1 LHITLTLNTQR
12 NVNSNVKL
20 KCKVNVNLIQ
30 LGVTSFIVKIF
41 VCWVV
46 TYSIMGTLLLKIKSI
61 FSLIWIKT
69 GGLRGGKCPPLT
81 SQNFF
86 LLPDFFF
93 LISLLPT
100 LNHSLRGK
108 LFFRSSEIYDSSH
121 LRNDLLH
128 FFKLGHSG
136 MNVQK
141 KEPRLKKMNSRFNC
155 KTQCFVWKR
164 LQNKSFLKT
173 QRFIYLLEASSNGEL
188 LFFCF
193 YYY

>member
-1 LHITLTLNTQR
+1 MSAKYCICGPR
-12 NVNSNVKL
+12 GGAR
-20 KCKVNVNLIQ
+20 
-30 LGVTSFIVKIF
+30 GVERGQVPPSPPKKFF
-41 VCWVV
+41 
-46 TYSIMGTLLLKIKSI
+46 Y
-61 FSLIWIKT
+61 SLI
-69 GGLRGGKCPPLT
+69 
-81 SQNFF
+81 
-86 LLPDFFF
+86 FFF

-121 LRNDLLH
+121 LRNDLLL

-141 KEPRLKKMNSRFNC
+141 KEPRLKKMHSRFNC
-155 KTQCFVWKR
+155 KTQCCVRKS

-173 QRFIYLLEASSNGEL
+173 QRFIYLLEASSNGKL